1 MVWDRDDLKRKM
13 IKTGKSIIFDR
24 FVNEIDF
31 HPTIIFVD
39 DLGNLYY
46 LKTRGVY
53 DRDGFFRNPINNEI
67 LIKNTKKVALKR
79 QLCWHNSNF

>member
-31 HPTIIFVD
+31 HPIIIFGD

-67 LIKNTKKVALKR
+67 LIKKHKKGWLEKTVILT
-79 QLCWHNSNF
+79 